1 MDIEKN
7 KKELD
12 ALSLWPHRQPAR
24 FDVITPHKITVVF
37 LFQEYLHVK
46 QEISDRFGVSFPNKY
61 RRQFSMLVLKLIQYP
76 DLPYKELYALLQSP
90 TFGIHPAHLKAFENL
105 MEILSTMGI
114 EVLLDLQKFVER
126 LMSENIGI
134 NQFGILGQ
142 YIRRIVLMM
151 DRLKFPDMMELY
163 KQIKTYYDRGIRA
176 IAIAPTNQQNVCAD
190 DTLDMNPHLIRNTP
204 NKWSVKQSDLF
215 VAQQCNLLENN
226 EQLAL
231 TPIELAGKITEIHND
246 NPLYSQAH
254 MLSYLN
260 NLRVRDL
267 FNANDVF
274 HRAFERSVAR
284 SHAPQETK
292 GFQYSALNLAI
303 MHSQFGHS
311 AEALVALRECVMLA
325 QECGDRICLQLAHSW
340 LCLLDK
346 NNVQLCEKSVA
357 SQTELSL
364 VHSVSLGVQFIVNV
378 AAVSG
383 FLPSKLFE
391 LLMKSEVINFQH
403 SLNDLMA
410 NCIAQKAAVWT
421 LYGRNEI
428 ASLCSQLLLHVVR

>member
-1 MDIEKN
+1 MDNEMN
-7 KKELD
+7 QKELD
-12 ALSLWPHRQPAR
+12 ALSLWSHRHPAR
-24 FDVITPHKITVVF
+24 FDVITPHKITVIF
-37 LFQEYLHVK
+37 LFQEYLSVK
-46 QEISDRFGVSFPNKY
+46 QMISERASFPNKY

-76 DLPYKELYALLQSP
+76 DLPYKELYGLLQSA
-90 TFGIHPAHLKAFENL
+90 TFGVHPTHLKNFENL
-105 MEILSTMGI
+105 MDILSSQGI
-114 EVLLDLQKFVER
+114 EVLLDLQKFIDS
-126 LMSENIGI
+126 LMSENVAI

-151 DRLKFPDMMELY
+151 DRLMFPDIMELY
-163 KQIKTYYDRGIRA
+163 NQIKSYYDRGIRA
-176 IAIAPTNQQNVCAD
+176 IAIAPSNPLRTSGAD
-190 DTLDMNPHLIRNTP
+190 DTLDMNPQLIRATP
-204 NKWSVKQSDLF
+204 NKWSVKQADLF

-226 EQLAL
+226 EPLAL
-231 TPIELAGKITEIHND
+231 TPIEMAAKIAEIHGD

-260 NLRVRDL
+260 NLRVRDV

-274 HRAFERSVAR
+274 HRAFERSAAR
-284 SHAPQETK
+284 SHAPQEAK

-311 AEALVALRECVMLA
+311 AEALVSLRECVMLA
-325 QECGDRICLQLAHSW
+325 QECGDRICLQLAQSW